1 MVEKEKMN
9 PVKQMSAG
17 ASSIHGQFSRR
28 WSIPPEPKAPKRQR
42 KTHAQFENPMDAKQ
56 NMAVEESL
64 KGGAEDGDKPKAG
77 SKLQQALK
85 NGGGARAIS
94 RRVEI
99 QLEQLAKTEPAELV
113 DAVRERLENTKLSFK
128 KALAAARKKASK

>member
-1 MVEKEKMN
+1 MA
-9 PVKQMSAG
+9 AG
-17 ASSIHGQFSRR
+17 ASSIHGMFGRR
-28 WSIPPEPKAPKRQR
+28 WSIPKEPSAPKRQR
-42 KTHAQFENPMDAKQ
+42 RAHGQFENPLNAKQ
-56 NMAVEESL
+56 NQMLEETV

-99 QLEQLAKTEPAELV
+99 QLEQLAKTEPAALV
-113 DAVRERLENTKLSFK
+113 DDVRERLESTKLSFK
-128 KALAAARKKASK
+128 KALAAARKKAK